1 MLNDKSVYEID
12 QFLWFSKGKTP
23 FTSIV
28 KSSYPENDFFL
39 SNLGRWKIICYWLT
53 VVDGKALPLEQMQA
67 VLYIITDIR
76 TTSKLF
82 VFIPVSTISV
92 LAMIR
97 REERQP
103 AKVRERHEGNDEWFE
118 GMSCARKE
126 SLCSFF

>member
-1 MLNDKSVYEID
+1 
-12 QFLWFSKGKTP
+12 
-23 FTSIV
+23 
-28 KSSYPENDFFL
+28 
-39 SNLGRWKIICYWLT
+39 LT

-103 AKVRERHEGNDEWFE
+103 AKVRERHEGNDE
-118 GMSCARKE
+118 
-126 SLCSFF
+126 